1 MNVSLLS
8 GKNRKYDLIK
18 TEASEAWLQNGTAFS
33 YSKLMYVIIAQYAL
47 TGKVFL
53 SNKELMNKL
62 GKTPERTIQ
71 WGLKRLEDEG
81 VITRIFSDAA
91 RTNRTGIE
99 INEEKALDI
108 IAMRPKEVEKY
119 TRGTLVKHIKAQM
132 PAYFKPSKARSIKK
146 RILHEKN
153 VLKRQE
159 LVKMLDEL
167 NTEFRAY
174 EQHIESIINRLTA
187 KKETQEEIDHELIIQ
202 ELRANASRFGIKLPF
217 ELA

>member
-1 MNVSLLS
+1 
-8 GKNRKYDLIK
+8 
-18 TEASEAWLQNGTAFS
+18 
-33 YSKLMYVIIAQYAL
+33 
-47 TGKVFL
+47 
-53 SNKELMNKL
+53 
-62 GKTPERTIQ
+62 
-71 WGLKRLEDEG
+71 
-81 VITRIFSDAA
+81 
-91 RTNRTGIE
+91 
-99 INEEKALDI
+99 
-108 IAMRPKEVEKY
+108 
-119 TRGTLVKHIKAQM
+119 M

-174 EQHIESIINRLTA
+174 EQHIESIINRLTT